1 MYCRAAQT
9 EEKGGGWNK
18 LAQET
23 VKKANHEMH
32 DELNINQWRIQG
44 RGPGGLPPLIFRP
57 KWGPWGRK
65 KFFWRLPPPTL
76 ISASGWPPPAPLIWR
91 SGFAPDILRIP
102 LALGVHWA
110 PVSNSYLGHWW
121 TVYQVKHL
129 GGFCFLDSF
138 NHCRSYMNETLSVL
152 RRKVMWTAQI

>member
-44 RGPGGLPPLIFRP
+44 RGPGACPPLFFDQNEARGAEKNFFGDCPPPPLSQPLDDRPPLLSEGLDSPLIF
-57 KWGPWGRK
+57 
-65 KFFWRLPPPTL
+65 F
-76 ISASGWPPPAPLIWR
+76 
-91 SGFAPDILRIP
+91 GF
-102 LALGVHWA
+102 HWLLE
-110 PVSNSYLGHWW
+110 STEL
-121 TVYQVKHL
+121 Q
-129 GGFCFLDSF
+129 
-138 NHCRSYMNETLSVL
+138 
-152 RRKVMWTAQI
+152 